1 MKIVMVPPCGNG
13 TSLPALPAVL
23 ERLGV
28 SPEDVRITEL
38 PGGELRLDPD
48 TPLRDYVQ
56 ELSRR
61 SARENQ
67 RTLEILDA
75 YDCGEREQE

>member
-1 MKIVMVPPCGNG
+1 MSVKIKLVPTTGND
-13 TSLPALPAVL
+13 TFLPAVL

-28 SPEDVRITEL
+28 SPEEGQMTEL
-38 PGGELRLDPD
+38 PGGEVRLDPD

-61 SARENQ
+61 SAREN
-67 RTLEILDA
+67 RRALEILEA
-75 YDCGEREQE
+75 YDRAEREQE